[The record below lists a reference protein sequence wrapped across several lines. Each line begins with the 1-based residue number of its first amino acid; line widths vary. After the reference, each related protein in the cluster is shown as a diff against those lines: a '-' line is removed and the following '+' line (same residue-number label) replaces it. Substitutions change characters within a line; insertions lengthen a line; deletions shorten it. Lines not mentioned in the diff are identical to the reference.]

1 MGKSEILVTGEV
13 QAVGEYEMG
22 IHSQGW
28 RSVIVWIFN
37 QDTLALTVTLEIWWF
52 SKFQV

>member
-22 IHSQGW
+22 IQPGMEVSHCVDIRPGLPGTHCHS
-28 RSVIVWIFN
+28 
-37 QDTLALTVTLEIWWF
+37 
-52 SKFQV
+52 